1 MRKGKQGLW
10 NERSVHDGW
19 EKDIEIEKV
28 GTKWTNKRIRYS
40 VLIKKV

>member
-10 NERSVHDGW
+10 NERTVHDGW
-19 EKDIEIEKV
+19 EKNIEIEKV
-28 GTKWTNKRIRYS
+28 GTKWANKRIRYS

>member
-19 EKDIEIEKV
+19 EKNIEIEKV
-28 GTKWTNKRIRYS
+28 GTKWANKRIKYS